1 MSSSVSSS
9 TILSIYN
16 SRNTIIEIMKKL
28 KYNIEE
34 YDVFS
39 INEIN
44 AMYSNNQ
51 LDILLTHSTEPKKI
65 YIKYY
70 LNGKQIRSALDNIIE
85 DLFEIESVLTKN
97 DTLAIIIDEE
107 PNETIINKIMYLYEH
122 DGIFIVIHNIKR
134 LQYNILNHSLVPIVE
149 KILNPE
155 EVQQFKKDYKLDSL
169 KQLPEISRFDP
180 LALAVHLR
188 PNQVIKLLR
197 KSPTSVNTV
206 FYRVCI

>member
-1 MSSSVSSS
+1 MSSASSS

-16 SRNTIIEIMKKL
+16 SRNTMIEIMKKL
-28 KYNIEE
+28 DYNIEE

-44 AMYSNNQ
+44 AMHSNNQ
-51 LDILLTHSTEPKKI
+51 LDILLTHNKEPKKI

-97 DTLAIIIDEE
+97 DTLVIIIDEE
-107 PNETIINKIMYLYEH
+107 PNKTIINKIMYLYEH

-134 LQYNILNHSLVPIVE
+134 LQYNILKHFLIPEVE
-149 KILNPE
+149 ILNQGE
-155 EVQQFKKDYKLDSL
+155 IEKLKQKYNLNSL

-180 LALAVHLR
+180 LALIVHLK
-188 PNQVIKLLR
+188 PNEVIKLLR
-197 KSPTSVNTV
+197 KSPTSIDTEY
-206 FYRVCI
+206 YRVCI

>member
-1 MSSSVSSS
+1 MSSASSS

-16 SRNTIIEIMKKL
+16 SRNTIIQIMHKL
-28 KYNIEE
+28 NYNIEE

-44 AMYSNNQ
+44 AMFLNNQ
-51 LDILLTHSTEPKKI
+51 LDILLTHNTEPKKI

-97 DTLAIIIDEE
+97 DTLVIIIDEE

-134 LQYNILNHSLVPIVE
+134 LQYNILNHFLIPSVDILNEQEVE
-149 KILNPE
+149 KLKQKYNLNT
-155 EVQQFKKDYKLDSL
+155 L

-180 LALAVHLR
+180 LALIVHLK

-197 KSPTSVNTV
+197 KSPTAINTEY
-206 FYRVCI
+206 YRVCI

>member
-1 MSSSVSSS
+1 MSSASSS

-16 SRNTIIEIMKKL
+16 SRNTIVQIMHKL
-28 KYNIEE
+28 NYNIEE

-44 AMYSNNQ
+44 AMFLNNQ
-51 LDILLTHSTEPKKI
+51 LDILLTHNTEPKKI

-97 DTLAIIIDEE
+97 DTLVIIIDEE

-134 LQYNILNHSLVPIVE
+134 LQYNILNHVLIPNVDILNEQEVE
-149 KILNPE
+149 KLKQKYNLNT
-155 EVQQFKKDYKLDSL
+155 L

-180 LALAVHLR
+180 LALIVHLK

-197 KSPTSVNTV
+197 KSPTAINTEY
-206 FYRVCI
+206 YRVCI